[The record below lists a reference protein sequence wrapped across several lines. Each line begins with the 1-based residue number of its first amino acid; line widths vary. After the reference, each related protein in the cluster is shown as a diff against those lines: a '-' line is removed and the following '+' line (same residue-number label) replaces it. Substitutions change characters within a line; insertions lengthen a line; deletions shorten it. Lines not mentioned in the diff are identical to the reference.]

1 MSNLQEIN
9 EKISQSQAKID
20 NYKLEINR
28 MIEEDKELDIE
39 VLSEF
44 MKGLDAEIDV
54 LQNLIESIS

>member
-9 EKISQSQAKID
+9 DKIAVSQVKID
-20 NYKLEINR
+20 NLKLEINK
-28 MIEEDKELDIE
+28 MIEEDKELDTE

-44 MKGLDAEIDV
+44 MKSLDAEIDV

>member
-20 NYKLEINR
+20 NYKLEINK